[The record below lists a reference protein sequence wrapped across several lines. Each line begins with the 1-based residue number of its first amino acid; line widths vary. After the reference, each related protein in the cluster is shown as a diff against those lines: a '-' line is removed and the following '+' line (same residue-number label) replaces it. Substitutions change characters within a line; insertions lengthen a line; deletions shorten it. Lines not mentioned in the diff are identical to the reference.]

1 MRARGRWARAAVL
14 LPLALILAGAAA
26 HAAEPVDA
34 GREAAAGAA
43 ETAPA
48 PLPSA
53 PQPALPQPSDAQ
65 PATSEPAVAEPRFEP
80 YPWQT
85 PRPTAP
91 NWSGAGRDAFYFV
104 SYQVFGVA
112 VLYLMPESISGWT
125 EEDKRDFSFDQWR
138 HNVSNPVVWDGD
150 NFVVNWV
157 THPYWGATYYTRA
170 RERGL
175 SPEQSL
181 AYSAAVSALWEYGA
195 EAIAEPVSVQ
205 DLVFTPVLGALLG
218 AYVFEPWRD
227 RIRAREGELD
237 WMDHAI
243 LALTDPLGVIN
254 AKINQWLG
262 IRGEGLQLQ
271 LTLGRPARQMLA
283 TPSAA
288 APLRAAAA
296 APAARSGR
304 TWGFTLHQA
313 W

>member
-1 MRARGRWARAAVL
+1 MKGRGPHACTMVL
-14 LPLALILAGAAA
+14 LLAIVAGAASPA
-26 HAAEPVDA
+26 ARAGDAALGTGPALAEAAAAPASAATAPDPAAAEPV
-34 GREAAAGAA
+34 AAG
-43 ETAPA
+43 PA
-48 PLPSA
+48 A
-53 PQPALPQPSDAQ
+53 PQPAG
-65 PATSEPAVAEPRFEP
+65 AEPVVEP
-80 YPWQT
+80 YPWRA

-104 SYQVFGVA
+104 SYQVVGVA

-150 NFVVNWV
+150 SFAVNWV
-157 THPYWGATYYTRA
+157 LHPYWGATYYTRA

-175 SPEQSL
+175 SPQQSL
-181 AYSAAVSALWEYGA
+181 AYSAAVSALWEFGA

-205 DLVFTPVLGALLG
+205 DLVFTPLLGALLG

-227 RIRAREGELD
+227 RIRAREAELD
-237 WMDHAI
+237 WMDHAV
-243 LALTDPLGVIN
+243 LAITDPLGVIN
-254 AKINQWLG
+254 AKLNQWLG

-271 LTLGRPARQMLA
+271 LALGRPARQTLA
-283 TPSAA
+283 MAGGA
-288 APLRAAAA
+288 APLRAAA

-304 TWGFTLHQA
+304 TWGFTLHMA

>member
-1 MRARGRWARAAVL
+1 MRARGRRARAAAL

-26 HAAEPVDA
+26 QAAEPADA
-34 GREAAAGAA
+34 GGEAAAAAA
-43 ETAPA
+43 EAAPA
-48 PLPSA
+48 PAA
-53 PQPALPQPSDAQ
+53 PEPALPQPADAQ
-65 PATSEPAVAEPRFEP
+65 PATAMPALAEPTVEP
-80 YPWQT
+80 YPWRS

-125 EEDKRDFSFDQWR
+125 EEDKRGFSFDQWR

-150 NFVVNWV
+150 TFFVNWV

-175 SPEQSL
+175 SPGQSF
-181 AYSAAVSALWEYGA
+181 AYSAAISALWEYGA

-218 AYVFEPWRD
+218 AYVFEPWREY
-227 RIRAREGELD
+227 IRAREGELD
-237 WMDHAI
+237 WVDHAI

-262 IRGEGLQLQ
+262 IRGEGMQLQ
-271 LTLGRPARQMLA
+271 LTLGRPAHQMLA
-283 TPSAA
+283 TPGAA

-296 APAARSGR
+296 APGARSGR
-304 TWGFTLHQA
+304 TWGFTLHLA

>member
-1 MRARGRWARAAVL
+1 MRAGGRRARAAVL
-14 LPLALILAGAAA
+14 LSITLILAGTVVQAAY
-26 HAAEPVDA
+26 PGDA
-34 GREAAAGAA
+34 GREAAAAEAA
-43 ETAPA
+43 PV

-53 PQPALPQPSDAQ
+53 PEPALPQPADAQ
-65 PATSEPAVAEPRFEP
+65 PAALEPAVAEPRFEL

-150 NFVVNWV
+150 SFVVNWV
-157 THPYWGATYYTRA
+157 LHPYWGATYYSRA

-175 SPEQSL
+175 SPEQSF
-181 AYSAAVSALWEYGA
+181 AYSAALSALWEYGA

-205 DLVFTPVLGALLG
+205 DLVFTPLLGALLG

-227 RIRAREGELD
+227 HIRAREGELD
-237 WMDHAI
+237 WVDHAI

-254 AKINQWLG
+254 AKVNQWLG
-262 IRGEGLQLQ
+262 IRGEGMQLQ
-271 LTLGRPARQMLA
+271 LTLGRPAHRMIA
-283 TPSAA
+283 TPGAA

-296 APAARSGR
+296 APAPGARSGR
-304 TWGFTLHQA
+304 AWGFSLHLA